1 VRIADHPL
9 DARHLRQFVGSALR
23 IATRYQNAGV
33 RIFAM
38 HAADGGS
45 RVAIGLRGDGAGIQD
60 HELGISA
67 IGGLKTTAGELR
79 FERCAIGLGRT
90 TSEILHEKAHGPFYC
105 GRATYTGSSTFIMGE
120 SSLLWLRVAAGLYSL
135 GLIDAIVTV
144 LRRRESLFRIAL
156 GAFGL
161 GAIFQLVSI
170 VEQGLVQHHF
180 PVNDFFEVM
189 SLCAWLFTLAFLTI
203 YWRYKAESLSVFVF
217 PLVFVMTLVAAL
229 SNPVSRWSS
238 ESVKSTWLTVHI
250 VLALLGY
257 AALLFTAVAAVAY
270 LMQER
275 ELKRKQPRSFYRIF
289 PPLGM
294 LDELISRSLGAGFVF
309 LTVSLIIIIIW
320 ASNSYGSHLVDNGLI
335 STSGITWGIYLA
347 LIFFRVSAGW
357 RGRKA
362 AIMSI
367 IALCCSAATWI
378 AHSGL
383 ENHLAQ

>member
-1 VRIADHPL
+1 
-9 DARHLRQFVGSALR
+9 
-23 IATRYQNAGV
+23 
-33 RIFAM
+33 
-38 HAADGGS
+38 
-45 RVAIGLRGDGAGIQD
+45 
-60 HELGISA
+60 
-67 IGGLKTTAGELR
+67 
-79 FERCAIGLGRT
+79 
-90 TSEILHEKAHGPFYC
+90 
-105 GRATYTGSSTFIMGE
+105 MGE

-144 LRRRESLFRIAL
+144 LRRRESLFRVAL

-161 GAIFQLVSI
+161 GVIFQLVSI

-180 PVNDFFEVM
+180 PANDRFETM
-189 SLCAWLFTLAFLTI
+189 SLCAWLVTIVFLAI

-229 SNPVSRWSS
+229 RNPVSRWAS
-238 ESVKSTWLTVHI
+238 ESVRSTWLTVHI

-275 ELKRKQPRSFYRIF
+275 QLKRKQPRSFYRLF

-309 LTVSLIIIIIW
+309 ITVSIIIIIVW
-320 ASNSYGSHLVDNGLI
+320 SYISYGTSWIDNGLI
-335 STSGITWGIYLA
+335 STSFITWGIYLA

-362 AIMSI
+362 AILAI
-367 IALCCSAATWI
+367 VALCCSAVTWI
-378 AHSGL
+378 AHFRL
-383 ENHLAQ
+383 ESHLVQ

>member
-1 VRIADHPL
+1 
-9 DARHLRQFVGSALR
+9 
-23 IATRYQNAGV
+23 
-33 RIFAM
+33 
-38 HAADGGS
+38 
-45 RVAIGLRGDGAGIQD
+45 
-60 HELGISA
+60 
-67 IGGLKTTAGELR
+67 
-79 FERCAIGLGRT
+79 
-90 TSEILHEKAHGPFYC
+90 
-105 GRATYTGSSTFIMGE
+105 MGE

-135 GLIDAIVTV
+135 GLVDAIVTV

-180 PVNDFFEVM
+180 PANDFFEVM
-189 SLCAWLFTLAFLTI
+189 SLCAWLVTMVFLAI
-203 YWRYKAESLSVFVF
+203 YWRYKAESFSVFVF

-238 ESVKSTWLTVHI
+238 ESVRNTWLIVHI

-257 AALLFTAVAAVAY
+257 AALLFTAIAAIAY
-270 LMQER
+270 LLQER
-275 ELKRKQPRSFYRIF
+275 ALKKKQPRALYRIF

-309 LTVSLIIIIIW
+309 ITVSIVIIIVW
-320 ASNSYGSHLVDNGLI
+320 ASNSYGSRWVDNGLI
-335 STSGITWGIYLA
+335 STSVITWGIYLA

-362 AIMSI
+362 AILAI
-367 IALCCSAATWI
+367 VALCCSAMTWI
-378 AHSGL
+378 AHFGL
-383 ENHLAQ
+383 ERHLVQ

>member
-1 VRIADHPL
+1 
-9 DARHLRQFVGSALR
+9 
-23 IATRYQNAGV
+23 
-33 RIFAM
+33 
-38 HAADGGS
+38 
-45 RVAIGLRGDGAGIQD
+45 
-60 HELGISA
+60 
-67 IGGLKTTAGELR
+67 
-79 FERCAIGLGRT
+79 
-90 TSEILHEKAHGPFYC
+90 
-105 GRATYTGSSTFIMGE
+105 MGE

-135 GLIDAIVTV
+135 GLFDAIITV
-144 LRRRESLFRIAL
+144 LRRRESLFRVAL

-180 PVNDFFEVM
+180 PANDFFETM
-189 SLCAWLFTLAFLTI
+189 SLCAWLVTIAFLTI

-238 ESVKSTWLTVHI
+238 EAVRSTWLTVHI

-275 ELKRKQPRSFYRIF
+275 QLKRKQPRSFYRLF

-309 LTVSLIIIIIW
+309 ITISIIIIIIW
-320 ASNSYGSHLVDNGLI
+320 ALHLVRHELDRQRSDLHLVHHLGNL
-335 STSGITWGIYLA
+335 SGADLLPCERRLA
-347 LIFFRVSAGW
+347 RPQGRYPRHHRALLFRRHLDRAHAAWRAASSNEAAAHRNQPQDRAGPPARKTGH
-357 RGRKA
+357 RGRRASRRA
-362 AIMSI
+362 A
-367 IALCCSAATWI
+367 
-378 AHSGL
+378 
-383 ENHLAQ
+383 